1 MTMAR
6 TSPQP
11 RPLMLSDLARLAAR
25 HAAEIEEIARNELPD
40 DRASTMGL
48 VLMMTVS
55 ALREKG
61 LPAVGVTYVPV
72 PAK

>member
-1 MTMAR
+1 
-6 TSPQP
+6 
-11 RPLMLSDLARLAAR
+11 MLSELSRLAAR
-25 HAAEIEEIARNELPD
+25 HAAEIEEIARRELPA

-61 LPAVGVTYVPV
+61 FPAIGIPYVPV